1 MQGKVRVLIVD
12 DAVVVR
18 RMLADI
24 LDSDPELE
32 VVGTA
37 ANGKAALEKMPQVEP
52 QVVILDIDMPEM
64 NGIETLIE
72 IRKRDGTIPV
82 IMFSTSTERGASTTL
97 EALSR
102 GATDYVTKPSTMR
115 GARSAVDAIRQEL
128 VPKIKAL
135 GKRRLRTAGMR
146 TRPAVPVPA
155 SVKRPSPAA
164 RPSMGGTVSAP
175 RPGNT
180 KTTLRAKGA
189 TSKYRLLAI
198 GTSTGGP
205 NALAELFPKLPANFP
220 IPIVIVQHMPPIF
233 TRILAERLTAASH
246 IKVQEGRQGELLRP
260 GMGYIAPGDFH
271 MTVHRSHGSE
281 LALKLNQ
288 NPQEHSC
295 RPAVDVLFRSI
306 AAECADKTLAVVLTG
321 MGRDGAAGQS

>member
-146 TRPAVPVPA
+146 TRP
-155 SVKRPSPAA
+155 S
-164 RPSMGGTVSAP
+164 
-175 RPGNT
+175 
-180 KTTLRAKGA
+180 
-189 TSKYRLLAI
+189 
-198 GTSTGGP
+198 STGPCIGQT
-205 NALAELFPKLPANFP
+205 P
-220 IPIVIVQHMPPIF
+220 I
-233 TRILAERLTAASH
+233 TR
-246 IKVQEGRQGELLRP
+246 G
-260 GMGYIAPGDFH
+260 
-271 MTVHRSHGSE
+271 
-281 LALKLNQ
+281 
-288 NPQEHSC
+288 
-295 RPAVDVLFRSI
+295 
-306 AAECADKTLAVVLTG
+306 KTLD
-321 MGRDGAAGQS
+321 GRDGICPPTGKYQDHSSGEGCHQ

>member
-1 MQGKVRVLIVD
+1 
-12 DAVVVR
+12 
-18 RMLADI
+18 
-24 LDSDPELE
+24 
-32 VVGTA
+32 
-37 ANGKAALEKMPQVEP
+37 MPQVEP

-102 GATDYVTKPSTMR
+102 GNRLRHQAVHDAR
-115 GARSAVDAIRQEL
+115 GAFGGGCN
-128 VPKIKAL
+128 P
-135 GKRRLRTAGMR
+135 
-146 TRPAVPVPA
+146 TRVGSQDQSFGQA
-155 SVKRPSPAA
+155 SVAYGWDACPA
-164 RPSMGGTVSAP
+164 GGTGPCIGQTPIAWGETIYGRNRICP

-180 KTTLRAKGA
+180 KTTRAKGA
-189 TSKYRLLAI
+189 TNKYRLLAI

-271 MTVHRSHGSE
+271 MTVHRSHGAE

-306 AAECADKTLAVVLTG
+306 AAECAEKTLAVVLTG
-321 MGRDGAAGQS
+321 MGRDGAAGAKLIKSKGGGILAQDEGSSVVWGMPG